1 MKSNGLITIIKVLV
15 LTILTFGLYGAYW
28 IMSNLFKE
36 PDINDDEIDKKADY
50 VRRAA
55 GSAMLTLPRR

>member
-36 PDINDDEIDKKADY
+36 PDINDDDIDKKADY
-50 VRRAA
+50 VRRAV